1 MNLVESRVC
10 CAQNFWVFPQI
21 PRTNQNMT
29 NVIVNVK
36 QLSEHSSQILNS
48 CAFSEMLF
56 KHSCFLSIQK
66 IHNSLVA

>member
-1 MNLVESRVC
+1 
-10 CAQNFWVFPQI
+10 
-21 PRTNQNMT
+21 MT

-36 QLSEHSSQILNS
+36 QVSEHSSQILNS

-66 IHNSLVA
+66 THNYLVA